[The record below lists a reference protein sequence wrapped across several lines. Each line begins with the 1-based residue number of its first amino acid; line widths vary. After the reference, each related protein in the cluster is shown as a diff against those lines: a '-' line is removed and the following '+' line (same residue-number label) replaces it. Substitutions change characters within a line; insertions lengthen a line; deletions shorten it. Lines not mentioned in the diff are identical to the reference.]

1 MTNPKNN
8 PNSDSNNKGVPV
20 YDSVDHGERSDYGD
34 LNKGFEVV
42 NTLPPPPPLPTRDNS
57 NGNDQS

>member
-8 PNSDSNNKGVPV
+8 PNSDSNKGVPV
-20 YDSVDHGERSDYGD
+20 YDSVDHGERRDYGD

>member
-8 PNSDSNNKGVPV
+8 PNSDSTNKGVPTR
-20 YDSVDHGERSDYGD
+20 DSVDYGERHDYND
-34 LNKGFEVV
+34 FNKGFEVV